1 MANVCERCKR
11 FMSSHDNHAS
21 CRQCRMAA
29 GECSLDSE
37 NPCTTCKVWTR
48 RQWGKLR
55 RSLIDARARSC
66 QRGRQHWSA
75 AFPRLEAWI
84 QSKPASTSASEI
96 SSQAGEGD
104 FEEDTLVG
112 TPEQQVVQVLVV
124 QAQNGASTAPLQVA
138 GPSTMEPIVEQ
149 LGQDTPSVIQGARP
163 DVRIEQTVQSTQ
175 RYGTLPYIPG
185 PQYTAPL
192 PQYTA
197 PLPQYTAPTA
207 PLPQH
212 TAPTA
217 PLQYAAPY
225 ANMLALSARPT
236 GPMGYYGQGSQFP
249 FVPNPGWMTE
259 EQLLQQQQLLREKQE
274 FDAWRASRAQA
285 NIQPQP
291 QITSEGPLPAESNVD
306 KPQGSASIARA
317 RPEDQI
323 TSKAKAKRARSVST
337 SRRSPSPKREYPRGT
352 CTATRP
358 SQASPRKAEPTVT
371 PAQDLEAFKADMTS
385 MLSDMLQASLSKFAS
400 QFKPS
405 SGGQGDTAPAQ
416 TVASEPTV
424 DVASSDDDSPH
435 RGPVDQSEGEVTDSE
450 GGSCRP
456 YGYRLTHS

>member
-1 MANVCERCKR
+1 M
-11 FMSSHDNHAS
+11 
-21 CRQCRMAA
+21 
-29 GECSLDSE
+29 
-37 NPCTTCKVWTR
+37 
-48 RQWGKLR
+48 GKLR

-96 SSQAGEGD
+96 SSHAGEGD

-124 QAQNGASTAPLQVA
+124 QAQNGANMASTPSTSTTAPSTAPSMAPLQVA
-138 GPSTMEPIVEQ
+138 GPSRMEPIVEQ

-175 RYGTLPYIPG
+175 RYGTLLYIPA

-212 TAPTA
+212 TAPIA

-225 ANMLALSARPT
+225 AYMPALSARPT
-236 GPMGYYGQGSQFP
+236 GPIGYYGQGSQFP

-259 EQLLQQQQLLREKQE
+259 EQLLQ
-274 FDAWRASRAQA
+274 
-285 NIQPQP
+285 
-291 QITSEGPLPAESNVD
+291 
-306 KPQGSASIARA
+306 
-317 RPEDQI
+317 
-323 TSKAKAKRARSVST
+323 
-337 SRRSPSPKREYPRGT
+337 
-352 CTATRP
+352 
-358 SQASPRKAEPTVT
+358 
-371 PAQDLEAFKADMTS
+371 
-385 MLSDMLQASLSKFAS
+385 
-400 QFKPS
+400 
-405 SGGQGDTAPAQ
+405 
-416 TVASEPTV
+416 
-424 DVASSDDDSPH
+424 
-435 RGPVDQSEGEVTDSE
+435 
-450 GGSCRP
+450 
-456 YGYRLTHS
+456 